1 MHSLHAMEG
10 KGESMEIQLSLWL
23 AFIAGLVSF
32 ISPCVLPLVPAYV
45 GYMGGRLT
53 STVSNVA
60 LAGGPVVGIGAAQR
74 FITFAHSLFFVA
86 GFSIVFV
93 GIGLVSTAF
102 ISVVG
107 GQNIGTITDLIGRVG
122 GVVIIFLGLHFSGL
136 LSGWLQRLR
145 SSETL
150 LGNPLTSLAVA
161 LVGAGLILWGFSG
174 TISIQESDL
183 WQWAPWAPTLGLIV
197 LGLFLAWL
205 LLGGAF
211 TDGVRF
217 WQKTIDRLTGFLY
230 ADMRREV
237 SAGNGR
243 NGFASSALM
252 GVVFSAGWTP
262 CIGPVYGAVLTLA
275 ANGGDVSQASVM
287 LAAYSLGLGVPFML
301 TAFLLDGAQG
311 ILRRLQRHLRS
322 IQLISGGFLVIVGL
336 LVASGTLQGLSA
348 TLATGAFA
356 EAAINL
362 EEQVLDSL
370 IGEPGADSVDDV
382 NALPAAGAPT
392 GFDQLAE
399 SAPSTGTAAG
409 QIAPDFATTGDDGQA
424 LSLSDYRGQVVLL
437 NFWATW
443 CGPCRIEMPEFDQ
456 IYRDR
461 ADEDF
466 VVIAVNN
473 AETASAVRDFREE
486 LGLTFPL
493 PLDGDASIQTQ
504 YGINNYPSTFLL
516 DRDGRILSRHFGA
529 LTVEQIHEL
538 VDGAMAA

>member
-1 MHSLHAMEG
+1 MEL
-10 KGESMEIQLSLWL
+10 QLSLWL

-53 STVSNVA
+53 SSVSNVA
-60 LAGGPVVGIGAAQR
+60 LAGGPVVGIGTAQR

-86 GFSIVFV
+86 GFSLVFV

-102 ISVVG
+102 VSVVG

-122 GVVIIFLGLHFSGL
+122 GVIIIFLGLHFSGL

-145 SSETL
+145 ASETL
-150 LGNPLTSLAVA
+150 LASPLTSLAFA
-161 LVGAGLILWGFSG
+161 LAAAALILWGFSG
-174 TISIQESDL
+174 TVAIQESDL

-197 LGLFLAWL
+197 LALFLAWM

-211 TDGVRF
+211 TDGIRF
-217 WQKTIDRLTGFLY
+217 WRATIDRLSSFLY
-230 ADMRREV
+230 ADTRREV
-237 SAGNGR
+237 ATKGGR

-275 ANGGDVSQASVM
+275 ANGGNVSQAGTL

-322 IQLISGGFLVIVGL
+322 IQLLSGAFLVLVGL

-356 EAAINL
+356 EAAIDL
-362 EEQVLDSL
+362 EEQVLGSL
-370 IGEPGADSVDDV
+370 IGEADAVSPGDADALSAP
-382 NALPAAGAPT
+382 NALA
-392 GFDQLAE
+392 GFDQLAA

-409 QIAPDFATTGDDGQA
+409 QIAPEFTTTDDDGQA
-424 LSLSDYRGQVVLL
+424 LSLGDYRGQIVLL

-443 CGPCRIEMPEFDQ
+443 CGPCRIEMPEFEQ

-461 ADEDF
+461 ASEDF
-466 VVIAVNN
+466 VVLAVNN
-473 AETASAVRDFREE
+473 AESATAVQDFREE
-486 LGLTFPL
+486 LALSFPL
-493 PLDGDASIQTQ
+493 ALDVDASIQSLF
-504 YGINNYPSTFLL
+504 GINNYPSTFLL

-538 VDGAMAA
+538 VDGALES

>member
-1 MHSLHAMEG
+1 
-10 KGESMEIQLSLWL
+10 MEIQLTLWL

-53 STVSNVA
+53 SSVSNVA
-60 LAGGPVVGIGAAQR
+60 LAGGPVVGIGTAQR

-86 GFSIVFV
+86 GFSLVFV

-122 GVVIIFLGLHFSGL
+122 GVIIIFLGLHFSGL

-145 SSETL
+145 SRETL
-150 LGNPLTSLAVA
+150 LASPLFSLAVA
-161 LVGAGLILWGFSG
+161 LIAVVLILWGFSG
-174 TISIQESDL
+174 TVAIQESEL

-217 WQKTIDRLTGFLY
+217 WPANIDRLTGFLY
-230 ADMRREV
+230 ADTRREV
-237 SAGNGR
+237 NASGGR

-275 ANGGDVSQASVM
+275 ANGGDVSQAGTL

-322 IQLISGGFLVIVGL
+322 IQLLSGAFLILVGL

-348 TLATGAFA
+348 TLATGSFA

-362 EEQVLDSL
+362 EEQVLGSL
-370 IGEPGADSVDDV
+370 IGEPEAEPLGDVD
-382 NALPAAGAPT
+382 ALSASDAPV

-424 LSLSDYRGQVVLL
+424 LSLSDYRGQIVLL

-443 CGPCRIEMPEFDQ
+443 CGPCRIEMPEFEQ

-461 ADEDF
+461 AGEDF
-466 VVIAVNN
+466 AVIAVNN
-473 AETASAVRDFREE
+473 AESAAAVQDFREE
-486 LGLTFPL
+486 LALSFPL
-493 PLDGDASIQTQ
+493 ALDVDASIQALF
-504 YGINNYPSTFLL
+504 GINNYPSTFLL
-516 DRDGRILSRHFGA
+516 DREGRILSRHFGA

-538 VDGAMAA
+538 VDGALDS

>member
-1 MHSLHAMEG
+1 MEG
-10 KGESMEIQLSLWL
+10 EGEFMEIQLTLWL

-53 STVSNVA
+53 SSVSNVA
-60 LAGGPVVGIGAAQR
+60 LAGGPVVGIGTAQR
-74 FITFAHSLFFVA
+74 FFTFAHSLFFVG
-86 GFSIVFV
+86 GFSLVFV
-93 GIGLVSTAF
+93 SIGLVSTAF
-102 ISVVG
+102 ISVFG

-122 GVVIIFLGLHFSGL
+122 GVIIIFLGLHFSGL
-136 LSGWLQRLR
+136 LSGWLQKLG
-145 SSETL
+145 SSERL
-150 LGNPLTSLAVA
+150 LASPLTSLAVA
-161 LVGAGLILWGFSG
+161 LAGAGLILWGFSG
-174 TISIQESDL
+174 TVSIQESDL
-183 WQWAPWAPTLGLIV
+183 WQYAPWAPTLGLLV

-217 WQKTIDRLTGFLY
+217 WQASIDRLTGILY
-230 ADMRREV
+230 ADTRREV
-237 SAGNGR
+237 GGNGGR

-275 ANGGDVSQASVM
+275 ANGGDINQAGI
-287 LAAYSLGLGVPFML
+287 LLGAYSLGLGVPFML

-322 IQLISGGFLVIVGL
+322 IQLLSGAFLILVGI

-362 EEQVLDSL
+362 EEQVLDSI
-370 IGEPGADSVDDV
+370 IGEPGADSVSDV
-382 NALPAAGAPT
+382 EALSQTDSPV

-399 SAPSTGTAAG
+399 NAPSTGTAAG

-424 LSLSDYRGQVVLL
+424 LRLSDYRGQVVLL

-443 CGPCRIEMPEFDQ
+443 CGPCRIEMPEFEQ
-456 IYRDR
+456 IYRER
-461 ADEDF
+461 AGDDF

-473 AETASAVRDFREE
+473 AETAATVQDFREE
-486 LGLTFPL
+486 LALSYPL
-493 PLDGDASIQTQ
+493 ALDEDASIQAL
-504 YGINNYPSTFLL
+504 YGISNYPSTYLL
-516 DRDGRILSRHFGA
+516 DQDGIILSRHFGA

-538 VDGAMAA
+538 VEGALAA

>member
-1 MHSLHAMEG
+1 
-10 KGESMEIQLSLWL
+10 MEIQLSLWL

-53 STVSNVA
+53 SSVSNVA
-60 LAGGPVVGIGAAQR
+60 LAGGPVVGIGTAQR

-86 GFSIVFV
+86 GFSLVFV

-122 GVVIIFLGLHFSGL
+122 GVIIIFLGLHFSGL

-145 SSETL
+145 SSESL
-150 LGNPLTSLAVA
+150 LASPLFGLAVA
-161 LVGAGLILWGFSG
+161 LIAAGLILWGFSG
-174 TISIQESDL
+174 TVAIQESDL
-183 WQWAPWAPTLGLIV
+183 WQWAPWAPTLGLI
-197 LGLFLAWL
+197 LLALFLAWL

-211 TDGVRF
+211 TDGARF
-217 WQKTIDRLTGFLY
+217 WRANIDRLTTFLY

-237 SAGNGR
+237 AASGGR

-275 ANGGDVSQASVM
+275 ANGGDVSQASIL
-287 LAAYSLGLGVPFML
+287 LAAYSLGLGAPFML

-322 IQLISGGFLVIVGL
+322 IQLLSGAFLVLVGL

-362 EEQVLDSL
+362 EEQVLGSL
-370 IGEPGADSVDDV
+370 IGEPGAESQGDVD
-382 NALPAAGAPT
+382 ALSAADAPA
-392 GFDQLAE
+392 GFDQLAAN
-399 SAPSTGTAAG
+399 APSTGTAVG

-424 LSLSDYRGQVVLL
+424 LSLGDYRGQVVLL

-443 CGPCRIEMPEFDQ
+443 CGPCRIEMPEFEQ
-456 IYRDR
+456 IYRER
-461 ADEDF
+461 AGEDF

-473 AETASAVRDFREE
+473 AESAAAVQDFREE
-486 LGLTFPL
+486 LALSFPL
-493 PLDGDASIQTQ
+493 ALDVDASIQALF
-504 YGINNYPSTFLL
+504 GISNYPSTFLL
-516 DRDGRILSRHFGA
+516 DGDGRILSRHFGA

-538 VDGAMAA
+538 VDGALVS

>member
-1 MHSLHAMEG
+1 
-10 KGESMEIQLSLWL
+10 MEIQLTLWL

-53 STVSNVA
+53 SSVSNVA
-60 LAGGPVVGIGAAQR
+60 LAGGPVVGIGTAQR
-74 FITFAHSLFFVA
+74 FFTFAHSLFFVA
-86 GFSIVFV
+86 GFSMVFV
-93 GIGLVSTAF
+93 SIGLVSTAF

-136 LSGWLQRLR
+136 LSGWLQKLR
-145 SSETL
+145 SSERL
-150 LGNPLTSLAVA
+150 LASPLTSLAIA
-161 LVGAGLILWGFSG
+161 LAGAFLILWGFSG
-174 TISIQESDL
+174 TVSIQESDL
-183 WQWAPWAPTLGLIV
+183 WQYAPWAPTLGLLV

-217 WQKTIDRLTGFLY
+217 WRSSIDRLTGILY
-230 ADMRREV
+230 ADTRREV
-237 SAGNGR
+237 GGNEGR

-275 ANGGDVSQASVM
+275 ANGGDINQAGIL

-322 IQLISGGFLVIVGL
+322 IQLLSGAFLILVGI

-362 EEQVLDSL
+362 EEQVLDSI
-370 IGEPGADSVDDV
+370 IGEPGADSVSEVD
-382 NALPAAGAPT
+382 ALPQSDAPV

-409 QIAPDFATTGDDGQA
+409 QIAPDFATSGDDGQA
-424 LSLSDYRGQVVLL
+424 LRLSDYRGQVVLL

-443 CGPCRIEMPEFDQ
+443 CGPCRIEMPEFEQ
-456 IYRDR
+456 IHRER
-461 ADEDF
+461 AGEGF
-466 VVIAVNN
+466 VVVAVNN
-473 AETASAVRDFREE
+473 AESMAAVQDFREE
-486 LGLTFPL
+486 LALSFPL
-493 PLDGDASIQTQ
+493 ALDEDASIQAL

-516 DRDGRILSRHFGA
+516 DQEGRILSRHFGA

-538 VDGAMAA
+538 VDGAMVA